1 MSPSPLSLFVLL
13 GLAACAPV
21 APREAPSAETAATPP
36 ASIDDATPPAAMET
50 PPMLPQDAATCEAA
64 KAQAVVGRKA
74 DEGTVQA
81 AMAASGAK
89 MVRVLRPG
97 MMVTQDY
104 RGDRLNLQLDG
115 KGVIAS
121 ATCG

>member
-1 MSPSPLSLFVLL
+1 MASSPIPLFALL
-13 GLAACAPV
+13 TLAACAPV
-21 APREAPSAETAATPP
+21 GSQ
-36 ASIDDATPPAAMET
+36 ET
-50 PPMLPQDAATCEAA
+50 PPSGAVVGEEPPVLAGPGLDGPRCDAA
-64 KAQAVVGRKA
+64 KAQDFVGRKA

-89 MVRVLRPG
+89 LVRVLRPG
-97 MMVTQDY
+97 VMVTQDY

-115 KGVIAS
+115 KGMIAS